1 LPIYKKQ
8 QKRESAMFIRTYMIC
23 CVVLSALLVGCATT
37 PTVDSGGI
45 AIETED
51 MRAVIVFSDSDRGK
65 IRNYYRDAKKGK
77 TIPPGLAKKQELPPG
92 LQKHI
97 ERNGKLPPGL
107 EGRRLPRDL
116 EGTLPHLPAGFVRLQ
131 VEGDIVLLNEKTR
144 VVLDVIWDVLQ

>member
-1 LPIYKKQ
+1 MYIKG
-8 QKRESAMFIRTYMIC
+8 YMIC

-65 IRNYYRDAKKGK
+65 IRNYYRDTTKGK

-97 ERNGKLPPGL
+97 EKNG
-107 EGRRLPRDL
+107 
-116 EGTLPHLPAGFVRLQ
+116 
-131 VEGDIVLLNEKTR
+131 
-144 VVLDVIWDVLQ
+144 